1 MANGEKR
8 LFSLINATVSHEM
21 RNPTNS
27 MLAQVNEQKLLN
39 RKLKE
44 TINFVNQESNL
55 KIKESL
61 SRINNRQTNSTNI
74 QFTAVK
80 LLNFIINDMLDY
92 AQLNAGKF
100 RKQLVRFDLV
110 ESISEVL
117 DIMKFKAD

>member
-61 SRINNRQTNSTNI
+61 SRINNRQTTSTNI